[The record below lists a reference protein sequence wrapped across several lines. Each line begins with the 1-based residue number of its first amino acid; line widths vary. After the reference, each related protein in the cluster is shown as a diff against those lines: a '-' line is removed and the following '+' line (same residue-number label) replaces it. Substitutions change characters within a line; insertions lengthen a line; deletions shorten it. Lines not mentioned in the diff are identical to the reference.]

1 MSSPLGT
8 TGEYTIK
15 PPQDYIGGHIAIG
28 MITLIE
34 AVTPIILYY
43 AW

>member
-1 MSSPLGT
+1 MSSPNSAA
-8 TGEYTIK
+8 EYSIK

-28 MITLIE
+28 MVTLVE
-34 AVTPIILYY
+34 AVAPIILYY